1 MRRGPPAS
9 SGRTSVASRW
19 RDGHNEQNTHPER
32 TEAPPSATPL
42 DAARLMRELDTT
54 PKGLTSEEARRR
66 LARDGPNTP
75 GRHKAATAWQQALAY
90 VSSPMFVILIIASA
104 LAIGLGETIN
114 GAIIATMAI
123 LSVIINAVQSTRS
136 EHAAMA
142 LRSAVAPMASAL
154 RDGEWREVHRDT
166 IVRGDIVRLAAGDM
180 TPADALLLDAH
191 DLHMQEAALTG
202 ESFPVEKSA
211 EPEGDPRRPLTE
223 RRDIVLLGT
232 SVVSGAATALV
243 CATGDATA
251 LGDVIQRLST
261 RAPETEFDRGIRRFS
276 YLIMRTVV
284 FLVLFALVVT
294 LARQHD
300 PFEAL
305 LFAVALAVGLTPE
318 FLPIIT
324 TVTLGQG
331 AQRMARRRVIV
342 KHLATIQ
349 NFGSM
354 DILCSDKTGT
364 ITAGDMRLQ
373 RSVDWQG
380 EDQPRPLELGYL
392 NSALQT
398 GVRSPLD
405 AAILARPPDDAPPLA
420 SYTKIDE
427 APFDFERRRLSVV
440 VEREGRRLL
449 ITKGAPESVLP
460 QCDSYLTDGAPAP
473 LNKEARAR
481 SQSVTRDLSARG
493 FRLLA
498 VAYREPPDQPAY
510 TAKDETQLILAGYLA
525 FIDPPKED
533 ADETIAA
540 LERDGVEIKIL
551 TGDNELVTAYICEQV
566 GIKPGRIV
574 MGAEIDKLDPQAL
587 GALAERTTVFARVTP
602 GQKNRILLALKA
614 RGHVVGFLGDGV
626 NDAPSLHMAD
636 VGISVSEAVDVAK
649 DAAEIILLE
658 RSLEVL
664 HAGVLEGRKAFGNVM
679 KYLLM
684 ATSSNFG
691 NMFSMAG
698 ATLFLPFLP
707 MTPTQ
712 IILNNFMYDLSQVT
726 IPSDAVDE
734 SYILKP
740 RHWDLTLI
748 RNFMLIIGPISS
760 LYDFLTFFIML
771 SVFHASESL
780 FHTGWFVESLATQ
793 TLVIFVI
800 RTMGNPLKSRPSAP
814 LAITITLIVL
824 TAMALPFTPLA
835 PALGFTPLP
844 LGYFLFLI
852 AAVVTY
858 LCMVEIVKRRL
869 MRERPVSG
877 APSTARIA

>member
-1 MRRGPPAS
+1 
-9 SGRTSVASRW
+9 
-19 RDGHNEQNTHPER
+19 
-32 TEAPPSATPL
+32 
-42 DAARLMRELDTT
+42 MRELDTT
-54 PKGLTSEEARRR
+54 PKGLASEEARQR

-75 GRHKAATAWQQALAY
+75 GRRQAATAWRQALSYA
-90 VSSPMFVILIIASA
+90 SSPMFVILIIASA

-114 GAIIATMAI
+114 GAIIAAMAI
-123 LSVIINAVQSTRS
+123 LSVAINTVQSTRS
-136 EHAAMA
+136 ERAAQA
-142 LRSAVAPMASAL
+142 LRSAIAPMASAL
-154 RDGEWREVHRDT
+154 RDGVWREVHRDT
-166 IVRGDIVRLAAGDM
+166 IVRGDIIRLAAGDM

-191 DLHMQEAALTG
+191 DVHMQEAALTG

-211 EPEGDPRRPLTE
+211 EPDPNPQRPATE
-223 RRDIVLLGT
+223 RRDVVLLGT

-243 CATGDATA
+243 FATGDATA
-251 LGDVIQRLST
+251 LGDVVARLST

-276 YLIMRTVV
+276 YLIMRTVI

-294 LARQHD
+294 LARRND

-318 FLPIIT
+318 FLPMIT

-331 AQRMARRRVIV
+331 AQRMAKRHVIV

-373 RSVDWQG
+373 RAVDWQG
-380 EDQPRPLELGYL
+380 EERERPLELGYL
-392 NSALQT
+392 NSAMET

-405 AAILARPPDDAPPLA
+405 AAILAHQPSDMPPLS
-420 SYTKIDE
+420 SYIKIDE

-440 VEREGRRLL
+440 VEREGQRLL

-460 QCDSYLTDGAPAP
+460 QCDSYQADGAAVP
-473 LNKEARAR
+473 LDEAAR
-481 SQSVTRDLSARG
+481 ERTQHVTRDLSAQG

-498 VAYREPPDQPAY
+498 VAYREAPDQPAY
-510 TAKDETQLILAGYLA
+510 SAEDEVHLVLAGYLA

-540 LERDGVEIKIL
+540 LNRDGIEVKIL
-551 TGDNELVTAYICEQV
+551 TGDNELVTAYVCEQV

-574 MGAEIDKLDPQAL
+574 MGAEIDRLDPQAL
-587 GALAERTTVFARVTP
+587 GALAESATVFARVTP

-691 NMFSMAG
+691 NVFSMAG

-712 IILNNFMYDLSQVT
+712 IILNNFLYDLSQVT
-726 IPSDAVDE
+726 IPSDTVDA
-734 SYILKP
+734 SYVLKP
-740 RHWDLTLI
+740 RHWDIALI
-748 RNFMLIIGPISS
+748 RNFMLVIGPISS

-800 RTMGNPLKSRPSAP
+800 RTMGNPLKSRPSKP
-814 LAITITLIVL
+814 LAISISLIVA

-844 LGYFLFLI
+844 FGYFLFLI
-852 AAVVTY
+852 GAVATY
-858 LCMVEIVKRRL
+858 LCLVEIVKRRL
-869 MRERPVSG
+869 MRERPASS
-877 APSTARIA
+877 APSSARIA

>member
-1 MRRGPPAS
+1 MRRNSPVS
-9 SGRTSVASRW
+9 SGRASVAAR
-19 RDGHNEQNTHPER
+19 RRNHHT
-32 TEAPPSATPL
+32 TAPKRAKAAVSAPLLDTTRLMSQL
-42 DAARLMRELDTT
+42 DAT
-54 PKGLTSEEARRR
+54 PKGLSSEEARRR

-75 GRHKAATAWQQALAY
+75 GRRKGISGWRQVLAY
-90 VSSPMFVILIIASA
+90 ASSPMFVILIIASV
-104 LAIGLGETIN
+104 LAISLGETIN

-123 LSVIINAVQSTRS
+123 LSVVINSVQSSRS
-136 EHAAMA
+136 EHAANA

-154 RDGEWREVHRDT
+154 RDGVWSAVPRDT

-180 TPADALLLDAH
+180 IPADALLLDAH
-191 DLHMQEAALTG
+191 DMHMQEAALTG

-211 EPEGDPRRPLTE
+211 EPEHDRQRPLTE
-223 RRDIVLLGT
+223 RHDVVLLGT
-232 SVVSGAATALV
+232 SVVSGSATALV
-243 CATGDATA
+243 FATGDASA
-251 LGDVIQRLST
+251 LGDVIERLSA

-276 YLIMRTVV
+276 FLIMRTVI
-284 FLVLFALVVT
+284 FLTLFALVVT
-294 LARQHD
+294 LTRRHD

-318 FLPIIT
+318 FLPMIT

-331 AQRMARRRVIV
+331 AQRMAKRHVIV

-364 ITAGDMRLQ
+364 ITAGDMRLV
-373 RSVDWQG
+373 RAVDWRG
-380 EDQPRPLELGYL
+380 EEQERPLELGYL
-392 NSALQT
+392 NSAMQT

-405 AAILARPPDDAPPLA
+405 AAVLARLPQDAVAVA

-440 VEREGRRLL
+440 AEREGRRLL

-460 QCDSYLTDGAPAP
+460 QCDFYLEDDVPIPLDG
-473 LNKEARAR
+473 EARAR
-481 SQSVTRDLSARG
+481 SAEVMRDLSAKG

-498 VAYREPPDQPAY
+498 VAYREALDQPAY
-510 TAKDETQLILAGYLA
+510 TAKDEIQLILAGYLA
-525 FIDPPKED
+525 FIDPPKDD
-533 ADETIAA
+533 AGETIAA
-540 LERDGVEIKIL
+540 LERDGIEVKIL

-574 MGAEIDKLDPQAL
+574 MGAEIERLDPQAL
-587 GALAERTTVFARVTP
+587 GALAERTSVFARVTP

-636 VGISVSEAVDVAK
+636 VGISVAGAVDVAK
-649 DAAEIILLE
+649 DAAEIILME
-658 RSLEVL
+658 RSLEAL

-726 IPSDAVDE
+726 IPSDAVDA
-734 SYILKP
+734 SYIMKP
-740 RHWDLTLI
+740 RHWDIALI

-760 LYDFLTFFIML
+760 IYDFLTFFIML
-771 SVFHASESL
+771 TVFHASETL

-800 RTMGNPLKSRPSAP
+800 RTMGNPLKSRPSKP
-814 LAITITLIVL
+814 LAITVILIVL
-824 TAMALPFTPLA
+824 SAMALPYTPLA
-835 PALGFTPLP
+835 APLGFTPLP
-844 LGYFLFLI
+844 VGYFAFLI
-852 AAVVTY
+852 ATVGTY
-858 LCMVEIVKRRL
+858 LVLVEIVKRRL
-869 MRERPVSG
+869 MRERPAKR
-877 APSTARIA
+877 APQRG

>member
-1 MRRGPPAS
+1 MRRDSPVYNSRASALAQRRTAHNGRHPTPP
-9 SGRTSVASRW
+9 
-19 RDGHNEQNTHPER
+19 HPL
-32 TEAPPSATPL
+32 TPDNAQLL
-42 DAARLMRELDTT
+42 DAERLMRDLDAT
-54 PKGLTSEEARRR
+54 PKGLTSDEATRR

-75 GRHKAATAWQQALAY
+75 GRSAGISAWRQLITY

-114 GAIIATMAI
+114 GVIIATMAI
-123 LSVIINAVQSTRS
+123 LSVVINSVQSTRS
-136 EHAAMA
+136 EHAARA

-154 RDGEWREVHRDT
+154 RDGEWKVVSRDT
-166 IVRGDIVRLAAGDM
+166 IVRGDIIRLAAGDM

-191 DLHMQEAALTG
+191 DTHMQEAALTG

-211 EPEGDPRRPLTE
+211 EPDPDPRRPVTE
-223 RRDIVLLGT
+223 RRDVVLLGT
-232 SVVSGAATALV
+232 SVISGAATALV
-243 CATGDATA
+243 FATGNATA
-251 LGDVIQRLST
+251 LGDVIERLSA

-276 YLIMRTVV
+276 FLIMRTVV
-284 FLVLFALVVT
+284 FLTLFALVVT
-294 LARQHD
+294 LTRQHN

-318 FLPIIT
+318 FLPMIT

-331 AQRMARRRVIV
+331 AQRMAKHHVIV

-364 ITAGDMRLQ
+364 ITAGDMRLL
-373 RSVDWQG
+373 RTVDWRG
-380 EDQPRPLELGYL
+380 EDQQRPLELGYL
-392 NSALQT
+392 NSSMET

-405 AAILARPPDDAPPLA
+405 VAVLARPPENA
-420 SYTKIDE
+420 SAVASFTKIDE

-460 QCDSYLTDGAPAP
+460 QCDFYLAEGAPVP
-473 LNKEARAR
+473 LDEEARTQ
-481 SQSVTRDLSARG
+481 SQGVTRDLSAQG

-498 VAYREPPDQPAY
+498 VAYREAPDQPAY
-510 TAKDETQLILAGYLA
+510 SASDERELILAGYLA

-540 LERDGVEIKIL
+540 LERDGIEVKIL

-602 GQKNRILLALKA
+602 GQKNRVLLALKA

-636 VGISVSEAVDVAK
+636 VGISVAGAVDVAK
-649 DAAEIILLE
+649 DAAEIILME

-734 SYILKP
+734 SYIMKP
-740 RHWDLTLI
+740 RHWDITLI

-760 LYDFLTFFIML
+760 VYDFLTFFIML
-771 SVFHASESL
+771 SVFHASETL

-800 RTMGNPLKSRPSAP
+800 RTMGSPLKSRPSKP
-814 LAITITLIVL
+814 LAITVILIVL
-824 TAMALPFTPLA
+824 VAMALPYTPLA
-835 PALGFTPLP
+835 APLGFTPLP
-844 LGYFLFLI
+844 AGYFAFLV
-852 AAVVTY
+852 ATVVTY
-858 LCMVEIVKRRL
+858 LFLVEIVKRRL
-869 MRERPVSG
+869 MRERPVKRAIQRG
-877 APSTARIA
+877 

>member
-1 MRRGPPAS
+1 MRQNAPVS
-9 SGRTSVASRW
+9 SGRESVAARRS
-19 RDGHNEQNTHPER
+19 DGR
-32 TEAPPSATPL
+32 TGASGRAKAPVSDHPL
-42 DAARLMRELDTT
+42 DAARLMRELDATAN
-54 PKGLTSEEARRR
+54 GLTSEEVRQR
-66 LARDGPNTP
+66 LARDGPNAP
-75 GRHKAATAWQQALAY
+75 GRGMGFSAWRQVIAY
-90 VSSPMFVILIIASA
+90 ITSPLFIILIIASA
-104 LAIGLGETIN
+104 LAIGLGETLN
-114 GAIIATMAI
+114 GGIIATMAI
-123 LSVIINAVQSTRS
+123 LSVIINSIQSTRS
-136 EHAAMA
+136 EQAARA
-142 LRSAVAPMASAL
+142 LRSAVAPTALAL
-154 RDGEWREVHRDT
+154 RDGEWRAVPRDT

-211 EPEGDPRRPLTE
+211 EPDPNPLRPITE
-223 RRDIVLLGT
+223 RRDVVLLGT
-232 SVVSGAATALV
+232 SVVSGAATAMV
-243 CATGDATA
+243 FATGDATE
-251 LGDVIQRLST
+251 LGDVVTRLSA
-261 RAPETEFDRGIRRFS
+261 RAPETEFDRGVRQFS

-284 FLVLFALVVT
+284 FLALFALVVT
-294 LARQHD
+294 LARQRD

-318 FLPIIT
+318 FLPMIT

-331 AQRMARRRVIV
+331 ALRMAKRRVIV

-364 ITAGDMRLQ
+364 ITAGDMRLMQ
-373 RSVDWQG
+373 IVDWRG
-380 EDQPRPLELGYL
+380 EERTQPLELGYL
-392 NSALQT
+392 NSAMQT

-405 AAILARPPDDAPPLA
+405 AAILARPPQDTPPLS

-449 ITKGAPESVLP
+449 ITKGAPESVLS
-460 QCDSYLTDGAPAP
+460 QCDFYQADGAIIP
-473 LNKEARAR
+473 LDEEERAR
-481 SQSVTRDLSARG
+481 SQEVARDLSARG

-498 VAYREPPDQPAY
+498 VAYREAPDQPAY
-510 TAKDETQLILAGYLA
+510 TARDEIHLILAGYLA
-525 FIDPPKED
+525 FIDPPQED
-533 ADETIAA
+533 AGETIAA
-540 LERDGVEIKIL
+540 LNRDGVEVKIL
-551 TGDNELVTAYICEQV
+551 TGDNELVTAYICQQV
-566 GIKPGRIV
+566 GVNPGRIV

-636 VGISVSEAVDVAK
+636 VGISVAGAVDVAK
-649 DAAEIILLE
+649 DAAEIILME
-658 RSLEVL
+658 RSLAVL

-691 NMFSMAG
+691 NVFSMAG

-712 IILNNFMYDLSQVT
+712 IILNNFLYDLSQVT
-726 IPSDAVDE
+726 IPSDAVDK
-734 SYILKP
+734 SYIVKP
-740 RHWDLTLI
+740 RHWDITLI

-760 LYDFLTFFIML
+760 VYDFLTFFIML
-771 SVFHASESL
+771 AVFHASETL

-800 RTMGNPLKSRPSAP
+800 RTMGNPLKSRPSRP
-814 LAITITLIVL
+814 LAITVILIVL
-824 TAMALPFTPLA
+824 MAMALPYTPIA
-835 PALGFTPLP
+835 PDLGFTPLP
-844 LGYFLFLI
+844 AAYFIFLI
-852 AAVVTY
+852 AAVATY
-858 LCMVEIVKRRL
+858 LFLVEIVKQRL
-869 MRERPVSG
+869 MRERRG
-877 APSTARIA
+877 

>member
-1 MRRGPPAS
+1 VSRIPRVSDANAPVAARRRNRRAGDATNAKTEDR
-9 SGRTSVASRW
+9 GR
-19 RDGHNEQNTHPER
+19 
-32 TEAPPSATPL
+32 PL
-42 DAARLMRELDTT
+42 DSARLMRELDAS
-54 PKGLTSEEARRR
+54 PSGLTNEEARLR

-75 GRHKAATAWQQALAY
+75 GRRATPSGWRQVIAY
-90 VSSPMFVILIIASA
+90 ASSPMFVILIIASA
-104 LAIGLGETIN
+104 LAIGLGEVIN

-123 LSVIINAVQSTRS
+123 LSVIINTIQSARS
-136 EHAAMA
+136 EHAAQA
-142 LRSAVAPMASAL
+142 LRSAVAPVATAL
-154 RDGEWREVHRDT
+154 RDGAWRSVPRDT

-180 TPADALLLDAH
+180 TPADALLLEAH
-191 DLHMQEAALTG
+191 DLHLQEAALTG
-202 ESFPVEKSA
+202 ESFPVEKDA
-211 EPEGDPRRPLTE
+211 EPEPDLRRPLTE
-223 RRDIVLLGT
+223 RRDVVLLGT

-243 CATGDATA
+243 FATGDATA
-251 LGDVIQRLST
+251 LGDVISRLSA

-318 FLPIIT
+318 FLPMIT

-331 AQRMARRRVIV
+331 AQRMAKRRVIV

-364 ITAGDMRLQ
+364 LTAGDMRLQ
-373 RSVDWQG
+373 RVVDWQG
-380 EDQPRPLELGYL
+380 EDQQRPLELGYL
-392 NSALQT
+392 NSAMQT

-405 AAILARPPDDAPPLA
+405 TAVLARPPADASAVA
-420 SYTKIDE
+420 SFTKIDE

-440 VEREGRRLL
+440 VERDSRRLL

-460 QCDSYLTDGAPAP
+460 QCDFYLKNGAPVP
-473 LNKEARAR
+473 FDDSARTQ
-481 SQSVTRDLSARG
+481 SQDVTRDLSTQG

-498 VAYREPPDQPAY
+498 VAYREAPDQPAY
-510 TAKDETQLILAGYLA
+510 SAKDEVHLIFAGYMA

-533 ADETIAA
+533 AGETIAA
-540 LERDGVEIKIL
+540 LRNDGVEVKIL
-551 TGDNELVTAYICEQV
+551 TGDNELVTAYICQQV
-566 GIKPGRIV
+566 GVKPGKIV
-574 MGAEIDKLDPQAL
+574 MGSEIDRLDQQAL
-587 GALAERTTVFARVTP
+587 GALAERATVFARVTP
-602 GQKNRILLALKA
+602 GQKNRILLALKS

-636 VGISVSEAVDVAK
+636 VGVSVDGAVDVAK
-649 DAAEIILLE
+649 DAAEIILME
-658 RSLEVL
+658 RSLAVL

-691 NMFSMAG
+691 NVFSMAG

-712 IILNNFMYDLSQVT
+712 IILNNFLYDLSQVT
-726 IPSDAVDE
+726 IPSDTVDE
-734 SYILKP
+734 SYVLKP
-740 RHWDLTLI
+740 RHWDIALI

-760 LYDFLTFFIML
+760 IYDFLTFFIML
-771 SVFHASESL
+771 TVFHASEVL

-800 RTMGNPLKSRPSAP
+800 RTMGNPFKSRPSRPLTITIILIVLIASILPYTP
-814 LAITITLIVL
+814 LAI
-824 TAMALPFTPLA
+824 P
-835 PALGFTPLP
+835 LGFTPLP
-844 LGYFLFLI
+844 AAYFAFLV
-852 AAVVTY
+852 AAVATY
-858 LCMVEIVKRRL
+858 LCLVEIVKRRL
-869 MRERPVSG
+869 MRERPLKRASQG
-877 APSTARIA
+877 R